1 MRTNFTSEDIK
12 NIVDTIFNGNL
23 WASKASNGSVAYSN
37 PNSEP
42 INLINEDDGTSETA
56 DLAEYLNIHF
66 YNWKQRLVEKDDNE
80 QPYSVLEDWVQ
91 SLNFSMNESYALVEK
106 TDEEVTASQD
116 IDSATITSK
125 VTFLI
130 QTNKVKNLDYYITKI
145 RNAYLGV
152 PQEIQNSY
160 GEKLKAFIMV
170 GALIYDEEPFET
182 QLGEC
187 IIASINIKLTYLNNA
202 FTYSDT
208 EFSISLDGDDDS
220 KYLTLPITKVT
231 FQNVFTSTPLTM
243 SARPDLTGFIAS
255 SATTAITLTFYDFD
269 KELTNRFNELF
280 WSSTAYKIDNT
291 LTTARDVNIPVF
303 VKVVSNGKTYVF
315 KDIIENMQK
324 VFTNNDF
331 TISSITLKGYGKV
344 TQ

>member
-23 WASKASNGSVAYSN
+23 WASKASNGEIAYSN
-37 PNSEP
+37 SNSEP
-42 INLINEDDGTSETA
+42 ISLIDEDNGTSETA

-66 YNWKQRLVEKDDNE
+66 YNWKQRLVEKDENE

-160 GEKLKAFIMV
+160 GEKLKAFIML
-170 GALIYDEEPFET
+170 GSLIYEEEPFT
-182 QLGEC
+182 MQLGEC
-187 IIASINIKLTYLNNA
+187 IIASINLKITYLNNA
-202 FTYSDT
+202 YTYSDT
-208 EFSISLDGDDDS
+208 QFLISLDGDDDS
-220 KYLTLPITKVT
+220 KYLTLPITKAT
-231 FQNVFTSTPLTM
+231 FQDVFTATPLTT

-255 SATTAITLTFYDFD
+255 STTTVVTLTFYDFD
-269 KELTNRFNELF
+269 KELSNRFNELF
-280 WSSTAYKIDNT
+280 WSSSAYKIDGT
-291 LTTARDVNIPVF
+291 QTTARDVNIPVF
-303 VKVVSNGKTYVF
+303 VKVVSNGKTYVY

-331 TISSITLKGYGKV
+331 TISSITLKGYGKI